1 MKKSK
6 LAIPLLMLLILGCA
20 SYQLSKQMDRF
31 DLVSKG
37 YADAMKWSNF
47 QAAYNFTK
55 DAQTG
60 SNPPDFRKLQ
70 LSRVTSYQVRQ
81 FTVSEDSS
89 QVRQI
94 VELGYYKANYNVVRT
109 IIDHQL
115 WEYDPENKIWYLQ
128 SKLPDF
134 K

>member
-6 LAIPLLMLLILGCA
+6 FAFPLLTLLILGCA
-20 SYQLSKQMDRF
+20 SYRLSKQMDRF
-31 DLVSKG
+31 DLVAKG
-37 YADAMKWSNF
+37 YANALKWSDF
-47 QAAYNFTK
+47 QAAYNFSK

-70 LSRVTSYQVRQ
+70 LTKVTSYQVRQ
-81 FTVSEDSS
+81 FIVSEDSS

-94 VELGYYKANYNVVRT
+94 VEIGYYKANYNVVRT
-109 IIDHQL
+109 ITDLQL
-115 WEYDPENKIWYLQ
+115 WEYDPEDKIWYLQ